1 MTTNNNAWMEVFSG
15 EAFEAE
21 VVKGLL
27 EANSIRCIMED
38 HTMSALTSHYNGIGG
53 DVRLL
58 VAPADEA
65 EARMLIEHK
74 E

>member
-27 EANSIRCIMED
+27 EANGIRCIMED

-53 DVRLL
+53 DVAVSLPSLSRSEMGSE
-58 VAPADEA
+58 VS
-65 EARMLIEHK
+65 
-74 E
+74 